1 MPRQQS
7 AWSTGIL
14 VIILGFMLHQTATVV
29 SFENS
34 QSDLISR
41 ACLALLS
48 ATFFLREK
56 GESGKERCFVH
67 LRFSVVGYSY
77 SCLFPV
83 AVISLDQLGR
93 ARQQIRVDRQADLL
107 GRLEIDNELKPHRLL
122 HRQVFRFGA
131 LQYPVHVIC
140 DSPVAVREVSPV
152 VYESSGIYGIST
164 IIHRRQPAL

>member
-7 AWSTGIL
+7 AWGIGIRI
-14 VIILGFMLHQTATVV
+14 VILGFMLHQTATVV

-34 QSDLISR
+34 QRHLILR

-48 ATFFLREK
+48 ATFSLGKKKRGGEEK
-56 GESGKERCFVH
+56 RFVH

-93 ARQQIRVDRQADLL
+93 PCQQIRVDRHADLL
-107 GRLEIDNELKPHRLL
+107 SRLQIDHEVKPHRLL
-122 HRQVFRFGA
+122 HRQVGWLGS
-131 LQYPVHVIC
+131 LQDPVHEIC
-140 DSPVAVREVSPV
+140 DAPVAVRFVRPV
-152 VYESSGIYGIST
+152 GHEPAGLYIFPADV
-164 IIHRRQPAL
+164 HRR